1 MAIKTLDPYPYP
13 ERDPDSLKMLD
24 PDPDSM
30 NTDPQKLKKNDV
42 PNCREETVTLLK
54 YLKATAF
61 AEEYQWWPPPV
72 FILTLTLSQLV
83 FFAIHAV
90 HLVQAGFAQ

>member
-1 MAIKTLDPYPYP
+1 M
-13 ERDPDSLKMLD
+13 
-24 PDPDSM
+24 
-30 NTDPQKLKKNDV
+30 
-42 PNCREETVTLLK
+42 TLLK

-83 FFAIHAV
+83 FFAIHAA
-90 HLVQAGFAQ
+90 HLVQAGFAQSEFFRAAYGIFPT

>member
-1 MAIKTLDPYPYP
+1 MTVLILH
-13 ERDPDSLKMLD
+13 
-24 PDPDSM
+24 
-30 NTDPQKLKKNDV
+30 
-42 PNCREETVTLLK
+42 REETMTLLK

-83 FFAIHAV
+83 FFAIHAA
-90 HLVQAGFAQ
+90 HLVQAGVAQSEFFGAA

>member
-1 MAIKTLDPYPYP
+1 MT
-13 ERDPDSLKMLD
+13 
-24 PDPDSM
+24 
-30 NTDPQKLKKNDV
+30 V

-83 FFAIHAV
+83 FFAIHAA
-90 HLVQAGFAQ
+90 HLVQAGGCAIGIFRSRHTEFSEPDLEKYRYCTC